1 MTNEIWWR
9 LGFFFSILMIMMLIE
24 WRMPARKAPI
34 KSNKRWL
41 ANFGLV
47 LASSIV
53 ARLAVPIGL
62 TAVALYN
69 QQHGIGLFNMLD
81 LSILVSIVLSLLVLD
96 IIIYWQHRLFH
107 RVPILW
113 RLHKVHHAD
122 AHVDTSTGLRF
133 HPIEIVLSI
142 LVKLFVVSALGVP
155 AVAILIFE
163 IALNGLAMFNHAN
176 IRLPPAIEKPARLIL
191 MTQILH
197 RIHHSQRVSET
208 NSNYGFSVI
217 WWDKIFGSY
226 KSDAQKPD
234 NELDIGLKEY
244 PSPKQNAS
252 LWGLLAMPF
261 RGKSLKSKSLKN
273 KSLKSK

>member
-1 MTNEIWWR
+1 MTNEVWWR
-9 LGFFFSILMIMMLIE
+9 LGFFLSILVIMMLIE

-34 KSNKRWL
+34 KSSKRWF

-47 LASSIV
+47 FASSVI
-53 ARLAVPIGL
+53 ARLAVPVGL

-69 QQHGIGLFNMLD
+69 QQHKIGLFNIID
-81 LSILVSIVLSLLVLD
+81 LPSIVVIILSLILLD

-122 AHVDTSTGLRF
+122 AHVDASTGLRF
-133 HPIEIVLSI
+133 HPIEIILSI
-142 LVKLFVVSALGVP
+142 LVKLIAVSLLGVP
-155 AVAILIFE
+155 AIVVLIFE

-176 IRLPPAIEKPARLIL
+176 IRLPPALEKPLRLVL

-217 WWDKIFGSY
+217 WWDWIFGSY
-226 KSDAQKPD
+226 KGAAQKPD

-244 PSPKQNAS
+244 PSPRENAS
-252 LWGLLAMPF
+252 LWGLLVMPF
-261 RGKSLKSKSLKN
+261 KGHSFKRK
-273 KSLKSK
+273 

>member
-1 MTNEIWWR
+1 MANEVWWR
-9 LGFFFSILMIMMLIE
+9 LGVFFSILVIMMMLE

-34 KSNKRWL
+34 KSSTRWF

-47 LASSIV
+47 FAASLIT
-53 ARLAVPIGL
+53 RLVIPIGL

-69 QQHGIGLFNMLD
+69 QQHGIGLFNIID
-81 LSILVSIVLSLLVLD
+81 LPIIVAIVLSLLLLD
-96 IIIYWQHRLFH
+96 IVIYWQHRLFH

-113 RLHKVHHAD
+113 RLHRVHHAD

-142 LVKLFVVSALGVP
+142 VVKLIAVSLLGVP
-155 AVAILIFE
+155 AIAVLIFE
-163 IALNGLAMFNHAN
+163 ITLNGLAMFNHAN
-176 IRLPPAIEKPARLIL
+176 IRLTPAIEKPLRLVL

-217 WWDKIFGSY
+217 WWDKLFGSY
-226 KSDAQKPD
+226 KSEAKKSDH
-234 NELDIGLKEY
+234 ELDIGLKEY
-244 PSPKQNAS
+244 PLPKQNAS
-252 LWGLLAMPF
+252 LWNLLLMPF
-261 RGKSLKSKSLKN
+261 KNQSFKSK
-273 KSLKSK
+273 